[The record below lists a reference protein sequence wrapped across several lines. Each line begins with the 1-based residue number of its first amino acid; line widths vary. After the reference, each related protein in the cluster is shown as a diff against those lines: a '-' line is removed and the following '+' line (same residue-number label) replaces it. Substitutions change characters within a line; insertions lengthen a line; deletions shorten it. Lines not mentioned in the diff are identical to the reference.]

1 MSVTAVARRYAE
13 AIADVAIAHDLVD
26 PIDSDL
32 RAFVGMMSES
42 RELYHVFASPVISM
56 DEKER
61 VLDAIIERARPNRM
75 SANLFKTLLRHYR
88 LHNLDAVYEQFRRQM
103 NERRGLILAEVTTA
117 SPLEPGDRAAL
128 VGRLQ
133 EMMGRQVRDRPVP
146 DRGGGD
152 ADRVGHLRRL
162 GPDAARSG
170 EEPPEAGAGG
180 PGLRRGG
187 PEADRKLI

>member
-32 RAFVGMMSES
+32 RTFVDMMSQS
-42 RELYHVFASPVISM
+42 RELHHVFASPVISM
-56 DEKER
+56 DEKAR

-103 NERRGLILAEVTTA
+103 NERKGLILAEVTTA
-117 SPLEPGDRAAL
+117 SPLNPEDQAAL
-128 VGRLQ
+128 VRRLQ
-133 EMMGRQVRDRPVP
+133 EMMGRQVEVRYATDSSLI
-146 DRGGGD
+146 GGVVTRIGSVIYD
-152 ADRVGHLRRL
+152 GSIRTQLESVKNRL
-162 GPDAARSG
+162 KQ
-170 EEPPEAGAGG
+170 G
-180 PGLRRGG
+180 PGGL
-187 PEADRKLI
+187 D